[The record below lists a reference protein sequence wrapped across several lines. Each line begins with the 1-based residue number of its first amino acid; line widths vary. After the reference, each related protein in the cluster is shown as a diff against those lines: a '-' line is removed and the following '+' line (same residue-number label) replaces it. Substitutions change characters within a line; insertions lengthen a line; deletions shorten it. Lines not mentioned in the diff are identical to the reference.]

1 MTNLFS
7 ENIWGDAD
15 IFDNDKPLDETNPR
29 TANLAAL
36 ATMDPTAEDI
46 IGEINATT
54 EKIRTK
60 TSERALRRQ
69 LAEEER
75 QNQIK
80 GFINLQA
87 EAQDPNEQDAIVQ
100 GFREVIEKDRTAEE
114 EYIIEK
120 KAVERIQDLVAAGD
134 MEQARLEMNN
144 YEVGNVMDVKRDF
157 EVKRMTLARLM
168 ENAQIAKEDQGW
180 FADALDF
187 VGNELFTL
195 KRSMGSVGNVDV
207 KDSVK
212 RWYDNILSGNRQL
225 AESNALWNMNTE
237 DFLEYVQTDLLDN
250 LKENTTFW
258 GIHNQTA
265 ELNILSNLQDPT
277 NPAVVDLNDAFTNLT
292 GLGVVTGV
300 KVAKGT
306 AKAGMSIPG
315 VILRAG
321 GRKQMADMVGRAAID
336 MAAEGAER
344 GAAKNALKAEEVI
357 DNLAPTGMSVNPPDS
372 IVSPTAR
379 IQAYIDRAREA
390 AAKIP
395 ELLETARFM
404 NEDELKAA
412 VKKQVDQLK
421 ESAGRELVD
430 WRRVDTPLAGG
441 GKTFQIEATLGR
453 VGKEVPKAGET
464 KAVQASAER
473 TAAFNDLASK
483 QRGAPE
489 QAMREA
495 QTSTEGQKI
504 PGYNSF
510 TTQLEHVGDLT
521 HRLSEMG
528 GTGGGGYSKLAN
540 ILRWLE
546 NPADWE
552 RIAEYIKI
560 PEVAKYADE
569 HAKLP
574 VYNELQRAAR
584 DAAVALGRGNIDEV
598 KSNIQI
604 LQKAVDDGVYN
615 AKQLEYTPGSFTPA
629 GNLEATVGTPT
640 GLGFKS
646 EAAARRSMNKLG
658 YDQAEIFQDESGQWF
673 GRIRVDVTE
682 QGFYTNPLAVQ
693 VDSFAWRFL
702 SASNVSDK
710 NLADMA
716 RLAGNKK
723 AAVLEQIIKPLA
735 QRITKPKGKS
745 KLFVE
750 QVVLKGRNDMVWYNE
765 DELNIL
771 AHRTLKRDLTDVELD
786 AYNAFRELNDV
797 EWSMRNDEVY
807 KSKVVAGWES
817 AEFDTPIGK
826 INLQDARV
834 NEKLD
839 SVGRQ
844 RIYDVETGQHFTT
857 ERPMTDTEL
866 ALKKG
871 QNYVIVELR
880 EAQKMADNTYVQ
892 RFLVRRNNL
901 SRRPLERTQVGYV
914 PGGHRMYEG
923 DHFVKQARRAVQGDT
938 LKELFLSP
946 RTFVVGTRQEAG
958 AWARGME
965 EARLF
970 LKDKGVSTT
979 ADEIDAIFARHK
991 GEFPSGEEFLND
1003 MNSGKLSKDD
1013 AFEAVFDRELPSVY
1027 RELDPNAVAFAE
1039 EESGYNGWLVTTG
1052 RMYTGKKSETALV
1065 DYMGKSAP
1073 TLDPFRAAD
1082 RALQNIANIMSFSD
1096 YKISST
1102 ERWSRA
1108 FKKYTDYA
1116 QRGDNMTDMEILRN
1130 AQFRPDTPN
1139 NIRSAGEAQR
1149 QIIQRNIGWKS
1160 ESDLMGEQTTRR
1172 LAAFVFG
1179 DDPTSIRAKTEKIVT
1194 DWWKET
1200 NPVLALRSAAFDMKL
1215 GLLNVAQ
1222 LPLQATTS
1230 IAAVSLSPKF
1240 GAQAFMLFPAFRTY
1254 LVNGND
1260 AIVEHLI
1267 KSGWAAKSGYKDAE
1281 SLRSMMRT
1289 AKQSGFFNV
1298 SATHDLVRASG
1309 PNGAM
1314 SSFGNTVDDLRETG
1328 RFFFHQAEIINRSVA
1343 WNIAWQETRAAFPDL
1358 SMKSEEFIR
1367 KVSGQAD
1374 RYSMFMTKESEA
1386 WWQRGFLS
1394 IPTQFWGYQARML
1407 EAMFGKS
1414 FTGMQKARL
1423 IAVQSLMYGTAGL
1436 PLLPWISEHIKE
1448 KHGKPVDINS
1458 FWGVAD
1464 RGLLDYAMYQI
1475 TGADIAYGSKI
1486 GVGAWLPNLAKDIF
1500 GSGQFGEKSLAEII
1514 GGATFGILGQ
1524 SAGIMYDA
1532 FLHSVAESGGD
1543 IGGDKDP
1550 ESFIKLAKQ
1559 ISTVNNTLKAYWI
1572 FQYGTYV
1579 STSGQVMVDGLPTAA
1594 GIATLMGF
1602 NPAELD
1608 HISTMMGYNQK
1619 QTEIVNEAAKVVSK
1633 YRVRMISEPEN
1644 RQEYAKE
1651 VSAFIRRFPPDL
1663 RKRILMKTNR
1673 DFDPSLY
1680 DGLIEQVEQRTKE

>member
-1 MTNLFS
+1 
-7 ENIWGDAD
+7 
-15 IFDNDKPLDETNPR
+15 
-29 TANLAAL
+29 
-36 ATMDPTAEDI
+36 
-46 IGEINATT
+46 
-54 EKIRTK
+54 
-60 TSERALRRQ
+60 
-69 LAEEER
+69 
-75 QNQIK
+75 
-80 GFINLQA
+80 
-87 EAQDPNEQDAIVQ
+87 
-100 GFREVIEKDRTAEE
+100 
-114 EYIIEK
+114 
-120 KAVERIQDLVAAGD
+120 
-134 MEQARLEMNN
+134 
-144 YEVGNVMDVKRDF
+144 
-157 EVKRMTLARLM
+157 
-168 ENAQIAKEDQGW
+168 
-180 FADALDF
+180 
-187 VGNELFTL
+187 
-195 KRSMGSVGNVDV
+195 
-207 KDSVK
+207 
-212 RWYDNILSGNRQL
+212 
-225 AESNALWNMNTE
+225 
-237 DFLEYVQTDLLDN
+237 
-250 LKENTTFW
+250 
-258 GIHNQTA
+258 
-265 ELNILSNLQDPT
+265 
-277 NPAVVDLNDAFTNLT
+277 
-292 GLGVVTGV
+292 
-300 KVAKGT
+300 
-306 AKAGMSIPG
+306 MSIPG
-315 VILRAG
+315 AILRAG

-357 DNLAPTGMSVNPPDS
+357 DNLAPTGMSINPPDS

-453 VGKEVPKAGET
+453 VGKEVPKAGENKT
-464 KAVQASAER
+464 AIFIHGGSDFENIDPAYFGTGEPGNIRPLGKGLYGFVIDSTNTNEIKYATEWAQQYAKKYGRGAKTVHAFKLNLSGAR
-473 TAAFNDLASK
+473 TQFRGEVSESL
-483 QRGAPE
+483 RGAPLFKQE
-489 QAMREA
+489 EEFLKLYDEA
-495 QTSTEGQKI
+495 DKLPAGPERTELLKKARGLKEE
-504 PGYNSF
+504 F
-510 TTQLEHVGDLT
+510 TKVAPPTEVVFERLPINLT
-521 HRLSEMG
+521 ESAVMNTDRLQ
-528 GTGGGGYSKLAN
+528 
-540 ILRWLE
+540 
-546 NPADWE
+546 
-552 RIAEYIKI
+552 RIGKMS
-560 PEVAKYADE
+560 ADE
-569 HAKLP
+569 ATDAFEKLI
-574 VYNELQRAAR
+574 Q
-584 DAAVALGRGNIDEV
+584 DALNFSE
-598 KSNIQI
+598 S
-604 LQKAVDDGVYN
+604 
-615 AKQLEYTPGSFTPA
+615 

-646 EAAARRSMNKLG
+646 EAAARRSMNKLA

-673 GRIRVDVTE
+673 GRIRRDITE

-723 AAVLEQIIKPLA
+723 AAALEQIIKPLA

-765 DELNIL
+765 DELNTL
-771 AHRTLKRDLTDVELD
+771 AQRTLKRDLTDVELD

-797 EWSMRNDEVY
+797 EYWMRNDEVY

-826 INLQDARV
+826 INLQDVKV

-839 SVGRQ
+839 SAGRQ

-938 LKELFLSP
+938 LKEFFLSP

-970 LKDKGVSTT
+970 FKDKGVSTT

-1052 RMYTGKKSETALV
+1052 RMYTGKKSEAALV

-1082 RALQNIANIMSFSD
+1082 RAMQNIANIMSFSD

-1222 LPLQATTS
+1222 LPLQVSTS
-1230 IAAVSLSPKF
+1230 FAAVSLSPKF
-1240 GAQAFMLFPAFRTY
+1240 GAQAFMLFAPFRAY
-1254 LVNGND
+1254 IYNGND
-1260 AIVEHLI
+1260 AIIEELI

-1281 SLRSMMRT
+1281 SLRAMMRT

-1298 SATHDLVRASG
+1298 SATHDLIRAAG

-1423 IAVQSLMYGTAGL
+1423 MAVQSLMYGTAGL

-1464 RGLLDYAMYQI
+1464 RGLLDYAMYQM
-1475 TGADIAYGSKI
+1475 TGADIAYGAKYGS
-1486 GVGAWLPNLAKDIF
+1486 GAWLSNTIRDFF
-1500 GSGQFGEKSLAEII
+1500 GAGQFGEKSMAETI

-1524 SAGIMYDA
+1524 SAGIMFDA
-1532 FLHSVAESGGD
+1532 FKHSVAESGAD

-1550 ESFIKLAKQ
+1550 ESLIKLAKQ

-1608 HISTMMGYNQK
+1608 HISTMMGFNQK
-1619 QTEIVNEAAKVVSK
+1619 QTDIVNEAAKVVSK

-1680 DGLIEQVEQRTKE
+1680 DGLVEQVEQRTKE

>member
-1 MTNLFS
+1 
-7 ENIWGDAD
+7 
-15 IFDNDKPLDETNPR
+15 
-29 TANLAAL
+29 
-36 ATMDPTAEDI
+36 
-46 IGEINATT
+46 
-54 EKIRTK
+54 
-60 TSERALRRQ
+60 
-69 LAEEER
+69 
-75 QNQIK
+75 
-80 GFINLQA
+80 
-87 EAQDPNEQDAIVQ
+87 
-100 GFREVIEKDRTAEE
+100 
-114 EYIIEK
+114 
-120 KAVERIQDLVAAGD
+120 
-134 MEQARLEMNN
+134 
-144 YEVGNVMDVKRDF
+144 
-157 EVKRMTLARLM
+157 
-168 ENAQIAKEDQGW
+168 
-180 FADALDF
+180 
-187 VGNELFTL
+187 
-195 KRSMGSVGNVDV
+195 
-207 KDSVK
+207 
-212 RWYDNILSGNRQL
+212 
-225 AESNALWNMNTE
+225 
-237 DFLEYVQTDLLDN
+237 
-250 LKENTTFW
+250 
-258 GIHNQTA
+258 
-265 ELNILSNLQDPT
+265 
-277 NPAVVDLNDAFTNLT
+277 
-292 GLGVVTGV
+292 
-300 KVAKGT
+300 
-306 AKAGMSIPG
+306 
-315 VILRAG
+315 
-321 GRKQMADMVGRAAID
+321 
-336 MAAEGAER
+336 
-344 GAAKNALKAEEVI
+344 
-357 DNLAPTGMSVNPPDS
+357 
-372 IVSPTAR
+372 
-379 IQAYIDRAREA
+379 
-390 AAKIP
+390 
-395 ELLETARFM
+395 
-404 NEDELKAA
+404 
-412 VKKQVDQLK
+412 
-421 ESAGRELVD
+421 
-430 WRRVDTPLAGG
+430 
-441 GKTFQIEATLGR
+441 
-453 VGKEVPKAGET
+453 
-464 KAVQASAER
+464 
-473 TAAFNDLASK
+473 
-483 QRGAPE
+483 
-489 QAMREA
+489 
-495 QTSTEGQKI
+495 
-504 PGYNSF
+504 
-510 TTQLEHVGDLT
+510 
-521 HRLSEMG
+521 
-528 GTGGGGYSKLAN
+528 
-540 ILRWLE
+540 
-546 NPADWE
+546 
-552 RIAEYIKI
+552 
-560 PEVAKYADE
+560 
-569 HAKLP
+569 
-574 VYNELQRAAR
+574 
-584 DAAVALGRGNIDEV
+584 
-598 KSNIQI
+598 
-604 LQKAVDDGVYN
+604 
-615 AKQLEYTPGSFTPA
+615 
-629 GNLEATVGTPT
+629 
-640 GLGFKS
+640 
-646 EAAARRSMNKLG
+646 
-658 YDQAEIFQDESGQWF
+658 
-673 GRIRVDVTE
+673 VTE

-693 VDSFAWRFL
+693 VDSFAWRLL

-723 AAVLEQIIKPLA
+723 AAALEQIIKPLA

-750 QVVLKGRNDMVWYNE
+750 QVVLKGRNDMVWYTE

-771 AHRTLKRDLTDVELD
+771 AHRTFKRDLTDVELD

-817 AEFDTPIGK
+817 AEFDTSIGK
-826 INLQDARV
+826 INLQDARI

-946 RTFVVGTRQEAG
+946 KTFVVGTRQEAG

-970 LKDKGVSTT
+970 LKDRGVSTT

-991 GEFPSGEEFLND
+991 GEFPSGEDFLND
-1003 MNSGKLSKDD
+1003 MKSGKLSEDD

-1194 DWWKET
+1194 DWWNET

-1260 AIVEHLI
+1260 AIIEELI

-1281 SLRSMMRT
+1281 SLRAMMRV

-1298 SATHDLVRASG
+1298 SATHDLIRAAG

-1314 SSFGNTVDDLRETG
+1314 SSFGNTVDDLRETA
-1328 RFFFHQAEIINRSVA
+1328 RFFFHQAEIMNRSVA
-1343 WNIAWQETRAAFPDL
+1343 WNIAWQETRAAFPEMSL
-1358 SMKSEEFIR
+1358 KSEEFIR

-1386 WWQRGFLS
+1386 WWQRGLLS

-1436 PLLPWISEHIKE
+1436 PLLPWISETIKE

-1464 RGLLDYAMYQI
+1464 RGLLDYAMYQM
-1475 TGADIAYGSKI
+1475 TGADTAYGTKI
-1486 GVGAWLPNLAKDIF
+1486 GTGAFLSNTFRDFFNA
-1500 GSGQFGEKSLAEII
+1500 GQFGEKSMAETL

-1524 SAGIMYDA
+1524 SAAVMFDA
-1532 FLHSVAESGGD
+1532 FKHSVAESGGD
-1543 IGGDKDP
+1543 VNGDKDP

-1559 ISTVNNTLKAYWI
+1559 ISSVNNILKAYWI

-1680 DGLIEQVEQRTKE
+1680 DGLVEQVEQRTKE

>member
-7 ENIWGDAD
+7 ENIWGETD

-54 EKIRTK
+54 EKIRNK
-60 TSERALRRQ
+60 TSERALRKQ
-69 LAEEER
+69 LVEEER
-75 QNQIK
+75 QSQIQ
-80 GFINLQA
+80 GFIGLQA
-87 EAQDPNEQDAIVQ
+87 QTENPEEQDAIVQ
-100 GFREVIEKDRTAEE
+100 GFRDVVERDRTAEE

-120 KAVERIQDLVAAGD
+120 KAIERIQDLVTAGD
-134 MEQARLEMNN
+134 MDQARLELNN

-195 KRSMGSVGNVDV
+195 KRSMGSVGNVEV

-225 AESNALWNMNTE
+225 AESNALWNMSTE

-265 ELNILSNLQDPT
+265 ELNILSSLQDPT

-292 GLGVVTGV
+292 GVGVVTGV

-315 VILRAG
+315 AILRAG

-412 VKKQVDQLK
+412 VKKQVEQLT
-421 ESAGRELVD
+421 ETVGRDLVD
-430 WRRVDTPLAGG
+430 WRMVDNPLAGG

-453 VGKEVPKAGET
+453 VGKEVTET
-464 KAVQASAER
+464 KAAQTTPNKINSQDSNTDWGVSTDDAKRQLLRDAGWTESEIRDWSAGSANARKMAQQAAKGWVYGKGGWAKA
-473 TAAFNDLASK
+473 TAKTVAAF
-483 QRGAPE
+483 
-489 QAMREA
+489 RE
-495 QTSTEGQKI
+495 
-504 PGYNSF
+504 
-510 TTQLEHVGDLT
+510 
-521 HRLSEMG
+521 
-528 GTGGGGYSKLAN
+528 
-540 ILRWLE
+540 
-546 NPADWE
+546 
-552 RIAEYIKI
+552 
-560 PEVAKYADE
+560 
-569 HAKLP
+569 
-574 VYNELQRAAR
+574 ELQRDIDDLAA
-584 DAAVALGRGNIDEV
+584 
-598 KSNIQI
+598 
-604 LQKAVDDGVYN
+604 QKARIIKAQEEAPDTLTVLYGDSKPRKPSEIMPDIVKAEADLKARGERIDRIEQRM
-615 AKQLEYTPGSFTPA
+615 KDLEAAASQPVAAPGA
-629 GNLEATVGTPT
+629 GLEATVGTPT

-682 QGFYTNPLAVQ
+682 QGFYTNPLKVQ
-693 VDSFAWRFL
+693 VDSMAWRLL

-745 KLFVE
+745 RLFVE

-771 AHRTLKRDLTDVELD
+771 AQRSLKRDLTDVELD
-786 AYNAFRELNDV
+786 AYNAFRELNDI

-826 INLQDARV
+826 INLQDARI

-857 ERPMTDTEL
+857 ERPMTESEL

-901 SRRPLERTQVGYV
+901 SRRPLERVQVGYV

-938 LKELFLSP
+938 LKEFFLSP
-946 RTFVVGTRQEAG
+946 KTFVVGTRQEAG

-1003 MNSGKLSKDD
+1003 MNNGKLSKDD

-1116 QRGDNMTDMEILRN
+1116 QRGDNMSDMEILRN

-1281 SLRSMMRT
+1281 SLRAMMRT

-1328 RFFFHQAEIINRSVA
+1328 RFFFHQAEIMNRSVA

-1358 SMKSEEFIR
+1358 SVKSEEFIR

-1423 IAVQSLMYGTAGL
+1423 IVVQSLMYGTAGL
-1436 PLLPWISEHIKE
+1436 PLLPWISETIKE

-1475 TGADIAYGSKI
+1475 TGADIAYGTKI
-1486 GVGAWLPNLAKDIF
+1486 GTGAFLSNTIRDFFNA
-1500 GSGQFGEKSLAEII
+1500 GQFGEKSMAETI

-1524 SAGIMYDA
+1524 SAGVMFDA
-1532 FLHSVAESGGD
+1532 FKHSVAESGAD

-1550 ESFIKLAKQ
+1550 ESLIKLAKQ

-1579 STSGQVMVDGLPTAA
+1579 STSGQVMVDGLPTTA

-1608 HISTMMGYNQK
+1608 HISTMMGFNQK

-1680 DGLIEQVEQRTKE
+1680 DGLVEQVEQRTKE